1 MQRKLIGAVLS
12 FILLFTNAF
21 TALGS
26 YNPELYTQENIIE
39 NTLTN
44 YQIFARNNADIY
56 CHTVGGVAIGGSAII
71 GSFGD
76 VNVSPS
82 YIGHIISAGQFAQGG
97 WLTGD
102 LEQYRNT
109 ECYYSTAES
118 DINFSNFTQK
128 SDFINFNEVFEK
140 IQTQCN
146 KIAESSYTV
155 SIDDCKMAENSWEFS
170 KVELDLSKHS
180 SYNIPYSIYEKID
193 AIDFIGVDGNEQLA
207 KGSYS
212 VSITDVDDK
221 DIKITFGYSNPGS
234 DKKRICINGQELSNN
249 NSFKNIISCEN
260 GGQMNL
266 KGMTLIWNFPDAQS
280 NIELEWLAGHI
291 AAPNAHVKL
300 LGGNY
305 EGGVIADSI
314 YTNSEGHFFSYFSI
328 ETLEPLQDD
337 SLVASSETD
346 SSSEALPESSSEA
359 DSSSEFSNDDSS
371 DIDLSLKCEFHY
383 TDDFGNDLL
392 TNEFSRV
399 SVQRLQTKGISK
411 VKAIQYFNPK
421 APRFLDVQG
430 YKLLGWQE
438 LNDDGSVKCEIRGND
453 IDEVCN
459 KLEEMQ
465 YAAGSKVTFKA
476 IYEIPDDPYN
486 LTVTNGSV
494 YLMKDAE
501 DLDYSFELDQRNSYK
516 FANYELVKL
525 SAPDSNEYGS
535 FQYWTLNGMVYSY
548 DSTIFFSTWCDADFE
563 AVFKNDETEF
573 TPVAFINNEVQEF
586 GFETTDTNYHK
597 ITFDCA
603 FYIPDNAE
611 FVSAGIIFTPSKSNI
626 TDLSDVK
633 ISEGTLTNLPVKTAI
648 STAREDQLL
657 SKANN
662 QILMSLTGMK
672 NGVSRYA
679 RTFLIYKTNGECYVV
694 FSDSIAGITTSLAK
708 K

>member
-21 TALGS
+21 TALGA

-44 YQIFARNNADIY
+44 YQIFARGNADIY
-56 CHTVGGVAIGGSAII
+56 CHTVGGVAIGGSARID
-71 GSFGD
+71 SFGD

-82 YIGHIISAGQFAQGG
+82 YIGHILNAGTFAQGG
-97 WLTGD
+97 WLAGD

-118 DINFSNFTQK
+118 DINLSNLTQK

-140 IQTQCN
+140 IQSQCN

-155 SIDDCKMAENSWEFS
+155 SIDDCKMAENSWELS

-212 VSITDVDDK
+212 VSITDVDDR
-221 DIKITFGYSNPGS
+221 DIKITFGYNNPGS

-266 KGMTLIWNFPDAQS
+266 RGMTLIWNFPDAQS

-337 SLVASSETD
+337 SSVASSETD
-346 SSSEALPESSSEA
+346 SSSEI
-359 DSSSEFSNDDSS
+359 SNEDSS

-399 SVQRLQTKGISK
+399 SVAKVANKGISK

-421 APRFLDVQG
+421 APRFLNVQG
-430 YKLLGWQE
+430 YKFLGWQE

-501 DLDYSFELDQRNSYK
+501 DLDYSFELDQKSSYK

-548 DSTIFFSTWCDADFE
+548 DRTIFFSTWCDADFE
-563 AVFKNDETEF
+563 AVFKNEEAEL

-626 TDLSDVK
+626 ADLSDVK
-633 ISEGTLTNLPVKTAI
+633 ISERTLTNLPVKTDI

-657 SKANN
+657 SKAND

-679 RTFLIYKTNGECYVV
+679 RSFLIYKDANGEYQVV
-694 FSDSIAGITTSLAK
+694 FSEGTAGITTSQAK
-708 K
+708 S

>member
-12 FILLFTNAF
+12 FILLFTNVF
-21 TALGS
+21 TALGA

-44 YQIFARNNADIY
+44 YQIFARGNADIY
-56 CHTVGGVAIGGSAII
+56 CHTVGGVAIGGSARID
-71 GSFGD
+71 SFGD

-82 YIGHIISAGQFAQGG
+82 YIGHILNAGTFAQGQ

-118 DINFSNFTQK
+118 DINLSNLTQK

-140 IQTQCN
+140 IQSQCN

-155 SIDDCKMAENSWEFS
+155 SIDDCKMAENSWELS

-212 VSITDVDDK
+212 VSITDVDDR

-234 DKKRICINGQELSNN
+234 YKKRICINGQELSNN

-266 KGMTLIWNFPDAQS
+266 RGMTLIWNFPDAQS

-314 YTNSEGHFFSYFSI
+314 YTNSEGHFLSYFSI

-337 SLVASSETD
+337 SSVASSETD
-346 SSSEALPESSSEA
+346 SSSEI
-359 DSSSEFSNDDSS
+359 SNEDSS

-399 SVQRLQTKGISK
+399 SVAKVAKKGISK

-421 APRFLDVQG
+421 APRFLNVQG
-430 YKLLGWQE
+430 YKFLGWQE

-501 DLDYSFELDQRNSYK
+501 DLDYSFELDQKSSYK

-548 DSTIFFSTWCDADFE
+548 DRTIFFSTWCDADFE
-563 AVFKNDETEF
+563 AVFKNEEAEL

-626 TDLSDVK
+626 ADLSDVK
-633 ISEGTLTNLPVKTAI
+633 ISERTLTNLPVKTDI

-657 SKANN
+657 SKAND

-679 RTFLIYKTNGECYVV
+679 RSFLIYKDANGEYQVV
-694 FSDSIAGITTSLAK
+694 FSEGTAGITTSQAK
-708 K
+708 S

>member
-12 FILLFTNAF
+12 FTLLFTNAV
-21 TALGS
+21 TAFGA

-44 YQIFARNNADIY
+44 YQIFTRGNADIY
-56 CHTVGGVAIGGSAII
+56 CHTVGGVAIGGSARID
-71 GSFGD
+71 SFGD

-82 YIGHIISAGQFAQGG
+82 YIGHILNAGTFAQGG
-97 WLTGD
+97 WLAGD

-118 DINFSNFTQK
+118 DINLSNLTQK

-140 IQTQCN
+140 IQSQCN

-155 SIDDCKMAENSWEFS
+155 SIDDCKMAENSWELS

-212 VSITDVDDK
+212 VSITGVDDK
-221 DIKITFGYSNPGS
+221 DLKITFGYNNPGS

-266 KGMTLIWNFPDAQS
+266 RGMTLIWNFPDAQS

-337 SLVASSETD
+337 SSVASSETD
-346 SSSEALPESSSEA
+346 SSSEI
-359 DSSSEFSNDDSS
+359 SNEDSS

-399 SVQRLQTKGISK
+399 SVAKVANKGISK

-421 APRFLDVQG
+421 APRFLNVQG
-430 YKLLGWQE
+430 YKFLGWQE

-501 DLDYSFELDQRNSYK
+501 DLDYSFELDQKSSYK

-548 DSTIFFSTWCDADFE
+548 DRTIFFSTWCDADFE
-563 AVFKNDETEF
+563 AVFKNEEAEL

-626 TDLSDVK
+626 ADLSDVK
-633 ISEGTLTNLPVKTAI
+633 ISERTLTNLPVKTDI

-657 SKANN
+657 SKAND

-679 RTFLIYKTNGECYVV
+679 RSFLIYKDANGEYQVV
-694 FSDSIAGITTSLAK
+694 FSEGTAGITTSQAK
-708 K
+708 S